1 MNCSF
6 ASQESPCSSYGSST
20 NVLPLDACKED
31 ITPQLLGLGVSSKRG
46 WRSEGIEITKK
57 ELILIRAGHFHLSQD
72 RVAAMTICPKHRS
85 RQSTGEV
92 VKVRHVA
99 IHRTKVNASRS
110 RTHAVSITQC
120 PRKSLLYTMLLSQ
133 LGPVSVSY
141 YFKILL
147 SILHGKLRFP

>member
-6 ASQESPCSSYGSST
+6 ASSA
-20 NVLPLDACKED
+20 NVLPLDVCKED
-31 ITPQLLGLGVSSKRG
+31 ITPHLLGLGMSSKRG
-46 WRSEGIEITKK
+46 WRSEGIEITEK
-57 ELILIRAGHFHLSQD
+57 ELILNRAGHFDLSQD
-72 RVAAMTICPKHRS
+72 RVAAMTICPKHR
-85 RQSTGEV
+85 RDLTVDWRG
-92 VKVRHVA
+92 RHVA
-99 IHRTKVNASRS
+99 MHRTKVNASSS

-147 SILHGKLRFP
+147 SILPSKLRFP